1 VWRKKE
7 NNIFTHIISI
17 SLKSRDRSSW
27 MFCDYWEF
35 FFYFLLFIF
44 IFILYIFSHS
54 SLEPVECKTIVVDVR
69 CWFAWAI
76 GNWRKEKKMR
86 IIKASKKIKK
96 QSPFDVKKKKTQQ
109 ESLKFQFKIGKNCC
123 HEGRSQIVFNL
134 FFLRAEYFLMF
145 SLSVSRF

>member
-1 VWRKKE
+1 VEKERKQYFHTQNFDFVKVAR
-7 NNIFTHIISI
+7 SI
-17 SLKSRDRSSW
+17 ELNVLRLLRI
-27 MFCDYWEF
+27 